1 MMENQKR
8 KKRRKGKQPKN
19 VGKFILVSRYEI
31 NQQFFSKQCENYK
44 LYNRLVNNYFI
55 F

>member
-1 MMENQKR
+1 MAKILQF
-8 KKRRKGKQPKN
+8 KKTLN
-19 VGKFILVSRYEI
+19 YEI